1 MSSTPS
7 SVNTRALFFIT
18 HYLPWIGICL
28 LIIGILIVYFHY
40 RNKSCMFDGKEDDE
54 TEYPAAP
61 YNLFGRRDDN
71 V

>member
-28 LIIGILIVYFHY
+28 LIIGIMIVYHHY
-40 RNKSCMFDGKEDDE
+40 RNKSCMFKKKE
-54 TEYPAAP
+54 TEYPGAP
-61 YNLFGRRDDN
+61 YNLFGRQADN